1 MYPVLIPYLRIG
13 AGNKVLSSRLP
24 VLSGFVFLLRAWNRE
39 LGANSVR
46 TSLSRTFRHDSPA
59 GLSPAARSTLSSK
72 FELRATSCE
81 LRANRNFGLFEAR
94 GLWPAA
100 LYLSSGN
107 SVKDP
112 GL

>member
-1 MYPVLIPYLRIG
+1 MADG
-13 AGNKVLSSRLP
+13 SR
-24 VLSGFVFLLRAWNRE
+24 S
-39 LGANSVR
+39 
-46 TSLSRTFRHDSPA
+46 SLSFSTFRHDGQA

-72 FELRATSCE
+72 LSCE
-81 LRANRNFGLFEAR
+81 LRAVSYEQTEILGLFEAR